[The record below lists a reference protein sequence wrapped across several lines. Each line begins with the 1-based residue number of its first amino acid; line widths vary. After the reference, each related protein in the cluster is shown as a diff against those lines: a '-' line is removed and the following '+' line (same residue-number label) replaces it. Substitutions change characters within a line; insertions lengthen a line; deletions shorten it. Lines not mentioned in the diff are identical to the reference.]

1 MLRTRDSIADVTTT
15 REAARVRARFPGR
28 ALLTALPAALVF
40 LVASVSHDAS
50 AQGSKTG
57 FLAEQLRKNPDFRVR
72 VDAALK
78 LGTSDDPAGVKPL
91 CGCLGDQSETEAVR
105 VACAAALGKLKK
117 PGGDEC
123 LKSNSKDSSA
133 KVREQVGTS
142 LKALGGGS
150 AGGSGSAVKC
160 PGAPGSGKAKY
171 YVGVGISNK
180 TSRPDSDIKQLV
192 EQQVVCKLQA
202 LGRFKVAPD
211 GETDPKKMTAAV
223 SKEKL
228 DGYFLTVSVDPFKY
242 DGGNLK
248 VSMKLTIMTHTRD
261 LKGEIGKSLQMPGV
275 SSPSKSD
282 EDDLVK
288 MAAEKL
294 VNDFAGLK
302 P

>member
-15 REAARVRARFPGR
+15 REGAKRPGR
-28 ALLTALPAALVF
+28 VLRGAGLPLLSAAIVL
-40 LVASVSHDAS
+40 LLSSHS
-50 AQGSKTG
+50 GAQGSKTT
-57 FLAEQLRKNPDFRVR
+57 FLADQLRKNSDFRVR

-78 LGTSDDPAGVKPL
+78 LGTSDDPAAVKPL
-91 CGCLGDQSETEAVR
+91 CGCLGDQSEVEAVR

-123 LKSNSKDSSA
+123 LKTNSKDSSS
-133 KVREQVGTS
+133 KVREQIASS
-142 LKALGGGS
+142 LKALGGAAP
-150 AGGSGSAVKC
+150 AGGPAAAIKC
-160 PGAPGSGKAKY
+160 PGPPPSGKAKY

-180 TSRPDSDIKQLV
+180 TSRPDSDIKHLV
-192 EQQVVCKLQA
+192 EQQVVCKLQSM
-202 LGRFKVAPD
+202 GRFKVAPD

-248 VSMKLTIMTHTRD
+248 VSMKLTIMSHTRD

-282 EDDLVK
+282 EDDLIK

>member
-1 MLRTRDSIADVTTT
+1 
-15 REAARVRARFPGR
+15 
-28 ALLTALPAALVF
+28 LLL
-40 LVASVSHDAS
+40 SSHGG
-50 AQGSKTG
+50 AQGSKTT
-57 FLAEQLRKNPDFRVR
+57 FLADQLRKNTDFRVR

-78 LGTSDDPAGVKPL
+78 LGTSDDPGAVKPL
-91 CGCLGDQSETEAVR
+91 CGCLGAQSEVEAVR

-123 LKSNSKDSSA
+123 LKSNAKDSSS
-133 KVREQVGTS
+133 KVREQVATS
-142 LKALGGGS
+142 LKALGGS
-150 AGGSGSAVKC
+150 ATGASGASGAVKC
-160 PGAPGSGKAKY
+160 PTPPASGKAKY

-192 EQQVVCKLQA
+192 EQQVICKLQS

-211 GETDPKKMTAAV
+211 GETDPKKMTVAV

-248 VSMKLTIMTHTRD
+248 VSMKLTIMSHTRD
-261 LKGEIGKSLQMPGV
+261 LKGEIGKSLQRPGV
-275 SSPSKSD
+275 GSPSKSD

>member
-15 REAARVRARFPGR
+15 REGAKAGTRRSGR
-28 ALLTALPAALVF
+28 MALAALPALVV
-40 LVASVSHDAS
+40 LLLSSHSRGANTS
-50 AQGSKTG
+50 
-57 FLAEQLRKNPDFRVR
+57 FLAEQLRKNADFRVR

-78 LGTSDDPAGVKPL
+78 LGTSDDAAGVKPL
-91 CGCLGDQSETEAVR
+91 CACLGDQSEVEAVR

-123 LKSNSKDSSA
+123 LKGNAKDSSG
-133 KVREQVGTS
+133 KVREQVATS
-142 LKALGGGS
+142 LKALGGPAP
-150 AGGSGSAVKC
+150 AGNVGGAVKC
-160 PGAPGSGKAKY
+160 ATPPAPGKAKY

-180 TSRPDSDIKQLV
+180 TSRPDTDIKQLV
-192 EQQVVCKLQA
+192 EQQVICKLQS

-228 DGYFLTVSVDPFKY
+228 DGYFLTVSVEPFKY
-242 DGGNLK
+242 DGGALK
-248 VSMKLTIMTHTRD
+248 VSMKLTIMSHTRD

-275 SSPSKSD
+275 SSPSKPD
-282 EDDLVK
+282 EDDLIK

-294 VNDFAGLK
+294 TNDFAGLK

>member
-1 MLRTRDSIADVTTT
+1 MFATL
-15 REAARVRARFPGR
+15 AAV
-28 ALLTALPAALVF
+28 ALLATP
-40 LVASVSHDAS
+40 SSH
-50 AQGSKTG
+50 AQSSKTS
-57 FLAEQLRKNPDFRVR
+57 FLAEQLRKNADFRVR

-78 LGTSDDPAGVKPL
+78 LGTSDDPQGVKPL
-91 CGCLGDQSETEAVR
+91 CLCLADQSETEAVR
-105 VACAAALGKLKK
+105 VACAAALGKLKH

-123 LKSNSKDSSA
+123 LKKNDKDSSA

-142 LKALGGGS
+142 IKALGGGS
-150 AGGSGSAVKC
+150 SGGSSGGAVKC
-160 PGAPGSGKAKY
+160 KDPPAGGKAKY

-180 TSRPDSDIKQLV
+180 TSRPDTDIKPLV
-192 EQQVVCKLQA
+192 ESQVYCKLQA
-202 LGRFKVAPD
+202 MGRFKLAPSD
-211 GETDPKKMTAAV
+211 EIDPKKMGVAV

-228 DGYFLTVSVDPFKY
+228 DGYFLTVSVEPIKY

-261 LKGEIGKSLQMPGV
+261 LKGELGKSLSIPGV

-282 EDDLVK
+282 EDDLIK